1 MAFSTNVFPIKI
13 DLSGKTVWPEA
24 SGFQKLYKSDLLSTQ
39 IIKVAR
45 FARNVEWDFFCNFK
59 TPCSISNI
67 IFLYHRKEEM
77 PVVFLPQDSPED
89 CQGSEAAMSAF
100 GFLSFAMAVVNG
112 VINAANNIN
121 NNNNK

>member
-1 MAFSTNVFPIKI
+1 MLNETFSAILKHRAQFLI
-13 DLSGKTVWPEA
+13 
-24 SGFQKLYKSDLLSTQ
+24 F
-39 IIKVAR
+39 
-45 FARNVEWDFFCNFK
+45 
-59 TPCSISNI
+59 
-67 IFLYHRKEEM
+67 FLYHRKEEM

-89 CQGSEAAMSAF
+89 CQGSESAMSAF